1 MRYVKTNIAEN
12 FIAANGTKDKKT
24 LNDLFI
30 DQTSEVIAH
39 HKIEFIKML
48 RDNGIAVG
56 ANPTYRE
63 LINKLVNGLETNKKL
78 REGLAD
84 LIVKNQSVTSSMN
97 GAKSNLSG
105 YANLDGVMDDSDYGT
120 NPNKGTGVGNTIAA
134 SKAGPVS
141 GIIAG
146 IGSAIGG
153 IFGYAQS
160 KKEAESAKETT
171 KQSLYNVLAA
181 KLGGQKAGL
190 STGAWIGIAVGT
202 ALIIVTVVFLVTKK
216 K

>member
-1 MRYVKTNIAEN
+1 MRYVKTNIAQN
-12 FIAANGTKDKKT
+12 FMAASSTKDKKT

-56 ANPTYRE
+56 PNPTYRE
-63 LINKLVNGLETNKKL
+63 LINKLVNNLEANTKL
-78 REGLAD
+78 REGLAE
-84 LIVKNQSVTSSMN
+84 LIVKNQSVTSSMD
-97 GAKSNLSG
+97 GGKSNFS
-105 YANLDGVMDDSDYGT
+105 YYT
-120 NPNKGTGVGNTIAA
+120 
-134 SKAGPVS
+134 KAGVEETDTRPTSTTGTKIAVPTGIVS
-141 GIIAG
+141 G
-146 IGSAIGG
+146 IGSAIGS

-160 KKEAESAKETT
+160 KKDAETAKEST

-190 STGAWIGIAVGT
+190 STGAWIGIAVGAALVIT
-202 ALIIVTVVFLVTKK
+202 AIVFIVTKK